1 MMSYFSLNGQ
11 NQQPSQEGVDSMA
24 AKTTSITQ
32 FRCKKC
38 NAPYPLGA
46 DDVIATCP
54 YCGFTFKIG
63 GKEIKHLI
71 IPNKLDKKSVKAA
84 VKKWLKFAA
93 SKSVGGGIVKHI
105 ELEEPI
111 LQWIPIFRV
120 KGQFESSHF
129 GVKKE
134 GSGDSARHIKIEDRD
149 SGEFTEYVIARRHA
163 ATFGID
169 EFILSLDDGGAK
181 NFEIDITD
189 GAPVLNSEIDDAD
202 ASKRAH
208 KSRMDRDRVE
218 LLDKVDKLLD
228 HRLNLTPETS
238 TYTHSPYWLVRFTYQ
253 KGTFRVA
260 VSGATGKILLGE
272 LPVTKRYRI
281 KKWFSS
287 IFLLIGSGLL
297 FQILPYFVVVL
308 ASGSSSDGDA
318 WMIPVFIALAAGL
331 LWVASITVIGGA
343 LRYEVEVDTEG
354 KERGDRFSFTETM
367 KQLGG
372 KAIG

>member
-1 MMSYFSLNGQ
+1 
-11 NQQPSQEGVDSMA
+11 MA

-63 GKEIKHLI
+63 GKEITHLI
-71 IPNKLDKKSVKAA
+71 IPNKLDTKSVKAA

-134 GSGDSARHIKIEDRD
+134 GSGDSARHIKIEDQD

-238 TYTHSPYWLVRFTYQ
+238 TYTHAPYWLVRFTYQ
-253 KGTFRVA
+253 
-260 VSGATGKILLGE
+260 
-272 LPVTKRYRI
+272 
-281 KKWFSS
+281 
-287 IFLLIGSGLL
+287 
-297 FQILPYFVVVL
+297 
-308 ASGSSSDGDA
+308 
-318 WMIPVFIALAAGL
+318 
-331 LWVASITVIGGA
+331 
-343 LRYEVEVDTEG
+343 
-354 KERGDRFSFTETM
+354 
-367 KQLGG
+367 
-372 KAIG
+372 

>member
-1 MMSYFSLNGQ
+1 MPKKS
-11 NQQPSQEGVDSMA
+11 
-24 AKTTSITQ
+24 TTITQ

-54 YCGFTFKIG
+54 YCGFTFTVG
-63 GKEIKHLI
+63 GSEIKHLV
-71 IPNKLDKKSVKAA
+71 IPNKLNSKSVKAA

-93 SKSVGGGIVKHI
+93 SKSVGGGVVKNI

-120 KGQFESSHF
+120 TGKFESYHF

-134 GSGDSARHIKIEDRD
+134 GSGDSARHIRIENSD
-149 SGEFTEYVIARRHA
+149 SGELTEWVIARRHA

-169 EFILSLDDGGAK
+169 EFILSLGDSGTK
-181 NFEIDITD
+181 KFEIDHTE
-189 GAPVLNSEIDDAD
+189 GAPVLNSEIDDQD

-208 KSRMDRDRVE
+208 RSRMDRERVE
-218 LLDKVDKLLD
+218 LLDQVDKLLD

-238 TYTHSPYWLVRFTYQ
+238 TYTHAPYWLVRFTYQ

-281 KKWFSS
+281 KKWFTSL
-287 IFLLIGSGLL
+287 FLLIGSGLL
-297 FQILPYFVVVL
+297 FQVLPYFVWAL
-308 ASGSSSDGDA
+308 AQGSSSNGDA
-318 WMIPVFIALAAGL
+318 WMIPVVIAVVAGVF
-331 LWVASITVIGGA
+331 WVASITVLGGA

-354 KERGDRFSFTETM
+354 KERGDSFSLTGTIKE
-367 KQLGG
+367 LGG
-372 KAIG
+372 M

>member
-1 MMSYFSLNGQ
+1 
-11 NQQPSQEGVDSMA
+11 MA

-54 YCGFTFKIG
+54 YCGYTFEVG
-63 GKEIKHLI
+63 GSEIKHLL
-71 IPNKLDKKSVKAA
+71 IPNKLNSKSVKAA
-84 VKKWLKFAA
+84 VMKWLKFAA
-93 SKSVGGGIVKHI
+93 PKSVGGGVVKNI

-111 LQWIPIFRV
+111 LQWIPLFRV
-120 KGQFESSHF
+120 TGKFESYHF

-134 GSGDSARHIKIEDRD
+134 GSGDSARQIKIEDSD
-149 SGEFTEYVIARRHA
+149 SGTLTEWVIARRHA
-163 ATFGID
+163 ATFGIE
-169 EFILSLDDGGAK
+169 EFILSLEDIGTK
-181 NFEIDITD
+181 NFEIDQTD
-189 GAPVLNSEIDDAD
+189 GSPVLNSEIDDTD

-208 KSRMDRDRVE
+208 KSRMDRERTE
-218 LLDKVDKLLD
+218 LLEQVDTLLD
-228 HRLNLTPETS
+228 HRLDLTPEAS
-238 TYTHSPYWLVRFTYQ
+238 VYTHAPYWLVRFTYQ
-253 KGTFRVA
+253 KGTFRIA

-281 KKWFSS
+281 KKWFASL
-287 IFLLIGSGLL
+287 FLLIGSGLL
-297 FQILPYFVVVL
+297 FQILPYFVLVL

-318 WMIPVFIALAAGL
+318 WMIPVFIALAGGL
-331 LWVASITVIGGA
+331 LWVAAITVIGGS

-367 KQLGG
+367 KNLGG
-372 KAIG
+372 K

>member
-1 MMSYFSLNGQ
+1 
-11 NQQPSQEGVDSMA
+11 MA
-24 AKTTSITQ
+24 TKTTSITQ

-54 YCGFTFKIG
+54 YCGFTFKIDG
-63 GKEIKHLI
+63 SEIKHLI
-71 IPNKLDKKSVKAA
+71 IPNKLDTKSVKAA

-93 SKSVGGGIVKHI
+93 SKSVGGGVVNHI
-105 ELEEPI
+105 DLEEPI

-120 KGQFESSHF
+120 KGQFESYHF

-134 GSGDSARHIKIEDRD
+134 GSGDSARHIKIENSD
-149 SGEFTEYVIARRHA
+149 SGELTEYVIARRHA

-169 EFILSLDDGGAK
+169 EFILSLDDSGAK
-181 NFEIDITD
+181 NFEIDLT
-189 GAPVLNSEIDDAD
+189 GRAPVLNSEIDDAD

-208 KSRMDRDRVE
+208 KSRMDRDRIE

-238 TYTHSPYWLVRFTYQ
+238 TYTHAPYWLVRFTYQ

-260 VSGATGKILLGE
+260 VSGATGEILLGE

-281 KKWFSS
+281 KKWFTSV
-287 IFLLIGSGLL
+287 FLLIGSGLL
-297 FQILPYFVVVL
+297 FQILPYFVLAL

-354 KERGDRFSFTETM
+354 KERGDKFSFTETM

-372 KAIG
+372 K

>member
-1 MMSYFSLNGQ
+1 
-11 NQQPSQEGVDSMA
+11 MA

-63 GKEIKHLI
+63 GKEIQHLI
-71 IPNKLDKKSVKAA
+71 IPNKLDTKSVKAA

-93 SKSVGGGIVKHI
+93 SKSVGGGVAKHI

-134 GSGDSARHIKIEDRD
+134 GSGDSARHIKIEDQD

-181 NFEIDITD
+181 NFEIDITN

-208 KSRMDRDRVE
+208 KSRMDRNRVE

-228 HRLNLTPETS
+228 HSLNLTPETS
-238 TYTHSPYWLVRFTYQ
+238 IYTHAPYWLVRFTYQ

-260 VSGATGKILLGE
+260 VSGATGEILLGE

-281 KKWFSS
+281 KKWFTSV
-287 IFLLIGSGLL
+287 FLLIGSGLL

-372 KAIG
+372 K

>member
-1 MMSYFSLNGQ
+1 
-11 NQQPSQEGVDSMA
+11 MA

>member
-1 MMSYFSLNGQ
+1 MT
-11 NQQPSQEGVDSMA
+11 
-24 AKTTSITQ
+24 AKKTRITQ

-54 YCGFTFKIG
+54 YCGFTFEIG

-71 IPNKLDKKSVKAA
+71 IPNKFDKKSVKVA
-84 VKKWLKFAA
+84 VTKWLEFAA
-93 SKSVGGGIVKHI
+93 SKSVGGGVVKQI

-120 KGQFESSHF
+120 TGQFESYHF

-149 SGEFTEYVIARRHA
+149 SGELTEWVIARRHA

-169 EFILSLDDGGAK
+169 EFILSLEDGRAK
-181 NFEIDITD
+181 NFEIDLTD
-189 GAPVLNSEIDDAD
+189 GAPVLNSEIDEAD

-208 KSRMDRDRVE
+208 KSRMDRERVE

-238 TYTHSPYWLVRFTYQ
+238 TYTHAPYWLVRFTYQ

-260 VSGATGKILLGE
+260 VSGATGEILLGE

-287 IFLLIGSGLL
+287 LFLLVGSGLL
-297 FQILPYFVVVL
+297 FQVLPYLLLGLFQ
-308 ASGSSSDGDA
+308 GSSSDGDV
-318 WMIPVFIALAAGL
+318 WMIPVIMIAAAGL
-331 LWVASITVIGGA
+331 LWSASIIVLGGA
-343 LRYEVEVDTEG
+343 LRYEVEVNTEG
-354 KERGDRFSFTETM
+354 KERGDKFSITEAI
-367 KQLGG
+367 KKLGG
-372 KAIG
+372 K

>member
-1 MMSYFSLNGQ
+1 
-11 NQQPSQEGVDSMA
+11 MA
-24 AKTTSITQ
+24 AKTASITQ

-54 YCGFTFKIG
+54 YCGFTFEIG

-71 IPNKLDKKSVKAA
+71 IPNKLDMKSVKSA
-84 VKKWLKFAA
+84 VNKWLKFAA
-93 SKSVGGGIVKHI
+93 SKSVGGGVVKHI

-111 LQWIPIFRV
+111 LQWIPIFQV
-120 KGQFESSHF
+120 TGKFESYHF
-129 GVKKE
+129 GIKKE
-134 GSGDSARHIKIEDRD
+134 GSGDSAIHIKIENSD
-149 SGEFTEYVIARRHA
+149 SGELTEYVIARRHA

-169 EFILSLDDGGAK
+169 EFIQSLEDDGTK
-181 NFEIDITD
+181 NFEIDLTD

-208 KSRMDRDRVE
+208 KSRMDRERVE
-218 LLDKVDKLLD
+218 LLDQVDKLLD
-228 HRLNLTPETS
+228 HRLNLTPESS
-238 TYTHSPYWLVRFTYQ
+238 TYTHAPYWLVRFTYQ

-281 KKWFSS
+281 KKWFASV
-287 IFLLIGSGLL
+287 FLLIGSGLL
-297 FQILPYFVVVL
+297 FQALPYFVL
-308 ASGSSSDGDA
+308 ALAQGSSSDGDA
-318 WMIPVFIALAAGL
+318 WMIPVFMAAAAGI
-331 LWVASITVIGGA
+331 LWVAAITILGGA

-354 KERGDRFSFTETM
+354 KERGDSFSITGAL

-372 KAIG
+372 K